1 MKQKSIK
8 IHPNGF
14 TARYH
19 NKRIDFVEKDGGGYI
34 IKFSGI
40 KKNPQAQF
48 TCQSEILKDKLAI
61 DRLPIST
68 ESMDLLVT
76 SYLHYKQNK
85 NIEVV

>member
-1 MKQKSIK
+1 MDTFSNLRNKRKTKWSKKSIK

-34 IKFSGI
+34 IKFSVI

-48 TCQSEILKDKLAI
+48 TCQSEILKDKL
-61 DRLPIST
+61 DL
-68 ESMDLLVT
+68 ESLKSWNNFL
-76 SYLHYKQNK
+76 S
-85 NIEVV
+85 